1 MNVFIRL
8 LLLTLILN
16 LSSMIYSHHKDMI
29 DKHVPVPPPTIDPGP
44 DAALVIVHII
54 DSETNETTSATACIN
69 EGAQEPDNDPYHK
82 FSLRQSGNRHKGPIQ
97 YRPLN
102 YYFYTDGNF
111 EVRVPVGNVTLEI
124 MKGYEYRSQFIQIS
138 VGKRDT
144 VALKIRLKKAINM
157 KSLGWYSG
165 DTHIHMDRTGEND
178 DTLLTITSAKNIQ
191 YAYLLAMNTDG
202 YDKDLTYSGWGQKK
216 GLGDGSVFHKGSYY
230 ISSGQEY
237 RTSTLG
243 HVTII
248 MPDEYVPGIGKTD
261 DVELGPSLG
270 IIADQSH
277 ELNGFIGLAHGGYH
291 HQEADGLLLDD
302 KMDFLELFQFGGYR
316 SLGLDGWY
324 DFLNI
329 GFRIPIVGAC
339 DFPYTREL
347 GSEITYAWSEKTLTP
362 RTFAKKLAE
371 GKSFATSGPM
381 LFLDVDCKKPGEIFN
396 FLEGTDTTLNVQIKV
411 ESPIYPVR
419 YVELIKDGQ
428 VVERVQFTDLK
439 ESCQLNAKLKI
450 TKSCWVAARTYAEAG
465 TDAHTNPVY
474 IYVGN
479 NLPFNHD
486 SARQIIGR
494 LDGSIEAIPNKDV
507 TERLEFLKAELTK
520 VLLSKKSKL
529 PFPEV
534 FIAD

>member
-1 MNVFIRL
+1 
-8 LLLTLILN
+8 
-16 LSSMIYSHHKDMI
+16 MI
-29 DKHVPVPPPTIDPGP
+29 DKHYPIPPPTVEPGP
-44 DAALVIVHII
+44 DASLLVVHII
-54 DSETNETTSATACIN
+54 DSETNETTTATACVN
-69 EGAQEPDNDPYHK
+69 EAAQEPDNDPYQK

-97 YRPLN
+97 YRLLN
-102 YYFYTDGNF
+102 YYFYTDGKF
-111 EVRVPVGNVTLEI
+111 EVRVPPGNVTLEI
-124 MKGYEYRSQFIQIS
+124 MKGYEYRSRLVQIT

-144 VALKIRLKKAINM
+144 VALEIRLEKAINM
-157 KSLGWYSG
+157 KSQGWFSG
-165 DTHIHMDRTGEND
+165 DTHIHMDRTGAND

-202 YDKDLTYSGWGQKK
+202 YDQDRTYSGWGQKK
-216 GLGDGSVFHKGSYY
+216 GIGDGSVYQKGAYY

-248 MPDEYVPGIGKTD
+248 MPDEYVPGVGKTN
-261 DVELGPSLG
+261 DVDLGPSLG
-270 IIADQSH
+270 VIGDQTH
-277 ELNGFIGLAHGGYH
+277 DLNGFIGLAHGGYN

-302 KMDFLELFQFGGYR
+302 KMDFLELLQFGGYR

-347 GSEITYAWSEKTLTP
+347 GSEITYAWSEETPTP
-362 RTFAKKLAE
+362 RTFASQLAE

-381 LFLDVDCKKPGEIFN
+381 LFLEVDSKKPGEIFN
-396 FLEGTDTTLNVQIKV
+396 FPTGTETSLDVQINV
-411 ESPIYPVR
+411 ESPLYPVR

-428 VVERVQFTDLK
+428 VVERMQFSDLN

-465 TDAHTNPVY
+465 TEAHTNPVY

-486 SARQIIGR
+486 SARQIINR
-494 LDGSIEAIPNKDV
+494 LEGSIESITNKDV
-507 TERLEFLKAELTK
+507 TKKLNFLKNELNK
-520 VLLSKKSKL
+520 VLNKKKSL
-529 PFPEV
+529 IPFPS
-534 FIAD
+534 ILK